1 MCVCVQVHVHMC
13 MYVHEIVYVCYY
25 TYVCMCKPT
34 LCPHVQVDQFD
45 SVGLSVFNNCWST
58 VHDFDRSTGDGN
70 WSIEQGETPL
80 LIDMP
85 KEGEFVEVGVSF
97 TQENSVVPL
106 TVGPKQHPPGEVSKV
121 CENESNS

>member
-1 MCVCVQVHVHMC
+1 MYKTTYDVQNCAAKVLTASMAYPESEV
-13 MYVHEIVYVCYY
+13 E
-25 TYVCMCKPT
+25 KG
-34 LCPHVQVDQFD
+34 
-45 SVGLSVFNNCWST
+45 GLEALLNTRYCN
-58 VHDFDRSTGDGN
+58 
-70 WSIEQGETPL
+70 SIEQGETPL

-106 TVGPKQHPPGEVSKV
+106 TVGPKQRPPGEVSKV